1 MDKDFIPKTG
11 KMITRETKKQLRRVT
26 RILNPLQ
33 KSKPKAKKVGL
44 SPGTLV
50 YTGEKKK
57 DEIKIT
63 LFDYKEDFITEK
75 TLQNI
80 EEAFPCKESDETSWI
95 NIDGLHDVSIIE
107 KLGKHFEI
115 HPLAL
120 EDILHT
126 SQRPK
131 VEDYDNYLFIVVR
144 MFFYDEKTKEIKN
157 EQVGFILGAK
167 YLITF
172 QEDTGDVFDTVR
184 DRLRKGGPRMR
195 NGGPDYLAYA
205 LIDAIVDSYFHILEQ
220 IGDEIE
226 ELEDRIIADP
236 EQSDLQS
243 IHSLRREM
251 ILLRKSVWPLRELL
265 SSLQRNEN
273 GIIRKQTQ
281 VYIRDVYDHTI
292 QIIDTIES
300 YRDMVMG
307 MLETYL
313 SSLSNKMNEVM
324 KVLTVIATIFIPL
337 TFLAGVYGMNFTHFP
352 ELQIEWMYPWGFWGF
367 ILVCGG
373 LMFLY
378 FKHKKWF

>member
-11 KMITRETKKQLRRVT
+11 KMITHQTKKQLRRVKN
-26 RILNPLQ
+26 ILNPLQ
-33 KSKPKAKKVGL
+33 KSRPKSKKVGL

-57 DEIKIT
+57 DEVKIT
-63 LFDYKEDFITEK
+63 LFDYKDEFISEK
-75 TLQNI
+75 VLGNI
-80 EEAFPCKESDETSWI
+80 KDTFVCKESDKTSWI
-95 NIDGLHDVSIIE
+95 NIDGLHEINIIE
-107 KLGKHFEI
+107 DIGKHFEI
-115 HPLAL
+115 HPLVL

-131 VEDYDNYLFIVVR
+131 VEDYENYLYIVLR
-144 MFFYDEKTKEIKN
+144 MFFYYPETKEIKN
-157 EQVGFILGAK
+157 EQVSFVLGKK
-167 YLITF
+167 YLISF
-172 QEDTGDVFDTVR
+172 QEDTGDVFNTVR

-220 IGDEIE
+220 IGE
-226 ELEDRIIADP
+226 EVEDIEDRVLIAP

-243 IHSLRREM
+243 IHNLRREL

-273 GIIRKQTQ
+273 GIVRHQTQ
-281 VYIRDVYDHTI
+281 IYIRDVYDHTI

-300 YRDMVMG
+300 YRDMIVG
-307 MLETYL
+307 MLDTYL
-313 SSLSNKMNEVM
+313 SSTSNKLNEVM
-324 KVLTVIATIFIPL
+324 KVLTIISTMFIPL
-337 TFLAGVYGMNFTHFP
+337 TFLAGVYGMNFKHFP
-352 ELQIEWMYPWGFWGF
+352 ELGFDWMYPWGFWAF
-367 ILVCGG
+367 TL
-373 LMFLY
+373 FLIIGMVIF

>member
-11 KMITRETKKQLRRVT
+11 KMITHQTKKQLRKVK

-33 KSKPKAKKVGL
+33 KPKLKAKKVGL

-63 LFDYKEDFITEK
+63 LFDYKEDLITEK
-75 TLQNI
+75 TLDKI
-80 EEAFPCKESDETSWI
+80 EESFSCKESDLTSWI
-95 NIDGLHDVSIIE
+95 NIDGLHDISIIE
-107 KLGKHFEI
+107 KLGKQFEI
-115 HPLAL
+115 HPLVL
-120 EDILHT
+120 EDIVHT

-131 VEDYDNYLFIVVR
+131 VEDYENYLYIVVR
-144 MFFYDEKTKEIKN
+144 MFDYNSETKEIKN
-157 EQVGFILGAK
+157 EQVSFVLGKK

-226 ELEDRIIADP
+226 ELEDRIITDP

-243 IHSLRREM
+243 IHNLRREM

-273 GIIRKQTQ
+273 GIVRHQTQ
-281 VYIRDVYDHTI
+281 IYIRDVYDHTI

-300 YRDMVMG
+300 YRDMAMG

-313 SSLSNKMNEVM
+313 SSLSNRMNEVM

-337 TFLAGVYGMNFTHFP
+337 TFLAGVYGMNFKHFP

-367 ILVCGG
+367 IIICGG
-373 LMFLY
+373 LMYFY

>member
-26 RILNPLQ
+26 RILKPLK
-33 KSKPKAKKVGL
+33 KSKSKKVGL

-63 LFDYKEDFITEK
+63 LFDYKEDSITEK
-75 TLQNI
+75 TLKKI
-80 EEAFPCKESDETSWI
+80 EETFPFKETDGTSWI
-95 NIDGLHDVSIIE
+95 NIDGLHDVNIIE
-107 KLGKHFEI
+107 KLGEHFEI
-115 HPLAL
+115 HPLTL

-131 VEDYDNYLFIVVR
+131 VEDYDSYLFIVVR
-144 MFFYDEKTKEIKN
+144 MFFYDSEQKELKS
-157 EQVGFILGAK
+157 EQVSFVLGKK

-226 ELEDRIIADP
+226 EIEDRIIVNA
-236 EQSDLQS
+236 EQRDLQT
-243 IHSLRREM
+243 IHSLRREL

-281 VYIRDVYDHTI
+281 IYIRDVYDHTI

-337 TFLAGVYGMNFTHFP
+337 TFLAGVYGMNFAHFP
-352 ELQIEWMYPWGFWGF
+352 ELQVEWMYPWGFWGF
-367 ILVCGG
+367 IVICGG
-373 LMFLY
+373 LMYLY

>member
-11 KMITRETKKQLRRVT
+11 KLITHQTKKQFKRVK
-26 RILNPLQ
+26 RILKPEP
-33 KSKPKAKKVGL
+33 KSKKVGL

-63 LFDYKEDFITEK
+63 LFDYEEDFINEK
-75 TLQNI
+75 TLKSI
-80 EEAFPCKESDETSWI
+80 EETFACKESDRTSWI
-95 NIDGLHDVSIIE
+95 NIDGLHDITIIE
-107 KLGKHFEI
+107 NLGKHFEI
-115 HPLAL
+115 HPLVL

-144 MFFYDEKTKEIKN
+144 MFFYDSEKKEIKN
-157 EQVGFILGAK
+157 EQVSFVLGKK
-167 YLITF
+167 YLFTF

-226 ELEDRIIADP
+226 ELEDRILIDP
-236 EQSDLQS
+236 DKKDLQA

-273 GIIRKQTQ
+273 GIVRKQTQ

-324 KVLTVIATIFIPL
+324 KVLTIISTLFIPL
-337 TFLAGVYGMNFTHFP
+337 AFLAGVYGMNFRNFP
-352 ELQIEWMYPWGFWGF
+352 EIRMAWMYPWGFWLITLIVIIIMLLF
-367 ILVCGG
+367 
-373 LMFLY
+373 
-378 FKHKKWF
+378 FKRKKWF

>member
-11 KMITRETKKQLRRVT
+11 KMITHQTKKQLRRVK

-33 KSKPKAKKVGL
+33 KTKPKSKKVGL

-57 DEIKIT
+57 DEVKIT
-63 LFDYKEDFITEK
+63 LFDYKEDFINEK
-75 TLQNI
+75 TLNNI
-80 EEAFPCKESDETSWI
+80 EETFPYKDSNKTSWI
-95 NIDGLHDVSIIE
+95 NIDGLHEVSIIE
-107 KLGKHFEI
+107 MLGKNFEI
-115 HPLAL
+115 HPLVL

-131 VEDYDNYLFIVVR
+131 VEDYEKYLYIVLR
-144 MFFYDEKTKEIKN
+144 MFFYSPESKEIKN
-157 EQVGFILGAK
+157 EQVSFVLGKK

-195 NGGPDYLAYA
+195 NSGPDYLAYA

-226 ELEDRIIADP
+226 ELEDRILLDP
-236 EQSDLQS
+236 EQSDLQA
-243 IHSLRREM
+243 IHNLRREL

-265 SSLQRNEN
+265 SILQRNEN
-273 GIIRKQTQ
+273 GIIRHQTQ
-281 VYIRDVYDHTI
+281 IYIRDVYDHTI

-313 SSLSNKMNEVM
+313 SSISNKMNEVM

-337 TFLAGVYGMNFTHFP
+337 TFLAGVYGMNFKHFP
-352 ELQIEWMYPWGFWGF
+352 ELDKEWMYPWGFWGF
-367 ILVCGG
+367 IMFCGG
-373 LMFLY
+373 LMYFY

>member
-1 MDKDFIPKTG
+1 MEKDIIPKTG
-11 KMITRETKKQLRRVT
+11 KMITHQTKKQFRKVKK
-26 RILNPLQ
+26 ILNPLQ
-33 KSKPKAKKVGL
+33 KSKPKAKKIGL

-57 DEIKIT
+57 DTVKIT
-63 LFDYKEDFITEK
+63 LFDYKENFIVEK
-75 TLQNI
+75 TLDNI
-80 EEAFPCKESDETSWI
+80 EESFGCKDSDLTSWI
-95 NIDGLHDVSIIE
+95 NIDGLHDLSIIE
-107 KLGKHFEI
+107 KIGKHFEI
-115 HPLAL
+115 HPLVL

-131 VEDYDNYLFIVVR
+131 VDDYENYLFIVVR
-144 MFFYDEKTKEIKN
+144 MFDYNSDTNEIRN
-157 EQVGFILGAK
+157 EQVSFVLGK
-167 YLITF
+167 NYLITF

-184 DRLRKGGPRMR
+184 DRLRKGGPQMR

-226 ELEDRIIADP
+226 ELEDRIISDP
-236 EQSDLQS
+236 EQSDLQL
-243 IHSLRREM
+243 IHSLRRKM

-273 GIIRKQTQ
+273 GVIRNQTQ
-281 VYIRDVYDHTI
+281 IYIRDVYDHTI

-300 YRDMVMG
+300 YRDMAMG

-313 SSLSNKMNEVM
+313 SSLSNRMNEVM

-337 TFLAGVYGMNFTHFP
+337 TFLAGVYGMNFRYFP
-352 ELQIEWMYPWGFWGF
+352 ELQIKWMYPWGFWG
-367 ILVCGG
+367 IVTICGG
-373 LMFLY
+373 LMALY

>member
-11 KMITRETKKQLRRVT
+11 KMITHQTKKQLHRVKK
-26 RILNPLQ
+26 ILKPIQ
-33 KSKPKAKKVGL
+33 KPKSKKVGL

-57 DEIKIT
+57 DEVKIT
-63 LFDYKEDFITEK
+63 LFDYKEDSITEK
-75 TLQNI
+75 ELNSI
-80 EEAFPCKESDETSWI
+80 EESFSCKNSELTSWI
-95 NIDGLHDVSIIE
+95 NIDGLHDLSIIE
-107 KLGKHFEI
+107 KIGKQFEI
-115 HPLAL
+115 HPLVL
-120 EDILHT
+120 EDIVHT

-131 VEDYDNYLFIVVR
+131 VDDYENYLYIVVR
-144 MFFYDEKTKEIKN
+144 MFDYNTESKEIKN
-157 EQVGFILGAK
+157 EQVSFVLGKK

-195 NGGPDYLAYA
+195 NGGSDYLAYA

-220 IGDEIE
+220 IGDVIE
-226 ELEDRIIADP
+226 ELEDRIIVDP

-273 GIIRKQTQ
+273 GIIKHQTQ
-281 VYIRDVYDHTI
+281 IYIRDVYDHTI

-300 YRDMVMG
+300 YRDMAMG

-313 SSLSNKMNEVM
+313 SSLSNRMNEVM

-367 ILVCGG
+367 IIICGG
-373 LMFLY
+373 LMYFY